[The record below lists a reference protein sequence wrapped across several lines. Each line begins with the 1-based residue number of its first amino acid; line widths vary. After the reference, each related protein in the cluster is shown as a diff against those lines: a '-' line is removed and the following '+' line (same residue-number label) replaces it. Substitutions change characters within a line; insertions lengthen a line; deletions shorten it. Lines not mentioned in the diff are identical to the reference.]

1 MRHPHPSSIRAAL
14 PIVLALAAGHGLSQ
28 PVQERGT
35 PLAGPPSADRPSGR
49 ESASRYQTGMALL
62 NRGLNDAA
70 ERELRAFLDEAP
82 NSKDATNAR
91 YALGIALTR
100 QGKFADA
107 MRELEQ
113 VSSASAFRFAP
124 DATLLLAQC
133 LVRMGEDAKAEQAL
147 AHLPVQA
154 NDFERLDEATALR
167 GECLQRLGKHTETIA
182 ALSNFSV
189 RWPES
194 KAAPRAVL
202 VLAMSEAALDR
213 QADAAEHAESL
224 LERKDTGE
232 LMPRAAMVA
241 ARAREALG
249 DRAKAR
255 TAYESAAASADHVV
269 AADALLAAARLAR
282 ADGDAQAAMRAL
294 DRLDSLAAADR
305 SDPARDPASSPRL
318 SRWAAYERARLTL
331 DAGDA
336 KDALTLLDP
345 LAAWPGRL
353 PRDDSPGTS
362 GHADDATLRE
372 LATYWA
378 ARCEVSLGKFQDA
391 AARLEALRRA
401 IPQGQL
407 GAESLFDQASAL
419 ARAGEVARA
428 AELCRQFL
436 REYPAHAWAGEAA
449 LLLANSLVS
458 IGDFANAAVACEQ
471 ALAGS
476 PRAPLRAPL
485 LLVLG
490 ESRFAAKDYSGASD
504 AYSKY
509 LTSSPDGPDAW
520 RPRVRLGQCA
530 LRMGRADG
538 CEILQ
543 AALRTPADSPS
554 GGQNPLTAG
563 DRAVRMA
570 ALAELAD
577 SYAAAEQWAESSAAY
592 ARLVALGADAPDPQ
606 DLLRLGVSLRLDG
619 HPSESLAPLGK
630 AANDARAGRPVRD
643 AARLELARAQMAL
656 NDVPAACSALAPLVE
671 AGGPPADDAD
681 RDRRVTALRLLA
693 SIENSRGRTSE
704 AAAYLTAAGKL
715 GGDDAPDLLLDRGI
729 ALMNAGDF
737 VHAEEALG
745 LFLDRHTADP
755 RHDEAKARL
764 AIALARQGRHD
775 RALALLA
782 SLNVEALPATLR
794 DATSYEHA
802 MSMAATGKAEP
813 ARVMLESLASSAAD
827 PGIKAAAVL
836 EVARERLDSGNAT
849 EALSWLD
856 ERMASTR
863 GADDDL
869 SSRLVYCRASA
880 LMRLDRAREA
890 AALLRQEAGSLAA
903 SDIAAAAALLTAD
916 ALARSGQSDQALVT
930 LGSLLESKPEASIR
944 APALLLRGD
953 VAASAQQWGES
964 ELAYQ
969 SFLSDFGAH
978 ELWFR
983 ARFGLGRAL
992 EAQGKHLAA
1001 IEAYRDV
1008 VARHAGGT
1016 AARAQFQIGECL
1028 IALGKHQDAIPE
1040 LMKVDAAYAEPEW
1053 SAAALFEV
1061 GRVLIMLK
1069 RPDDAARQFDEVV
1082 SRFPDSQ
1089 WASMARKERTRLA
1102 PAELPGRRNAAAVPT
1117 ATPAGEQ

>member
-1 MRHPHPSSIRAAL
+1 MRHPHPSSIRVAI
-14 PIVLALAAGHGLSQ
+14 PIVLALAASRGLAQ
-28 PVQERGT
+28 PAQDRGT
-35 PLAGPPSADRPSGR
+35 PRAGPPSTDRPSGR

-82 NSKDATNAR
+82 NSKDVSNAR

-100 QGKFADA
+100 QSKFADA
-107 MRELEQ
+107 ASELEQ
-113 VSSASAFRFAP
+113 VSAESTFRFAP

-133 LVRMGEDAKAEQAL
+133 LVRMGEDAKAEHAL
-147 AHLPVQA
+147 ARLPSQA
-154 NDFERLDEATALR
+154 KDFERLDEATALR
-167 GECLQRLGKHTETIA
+167 GECLQRLGEHA
-182 ALSNFSV
+182 GAVAVLSDFLL

-194 KAAPRAVL
+194 NARPRAVL

-213 QADAAEHAESL
+213 QADAAAHAESL
-224 LERKDTGE
+224 LERRDAGD
-232 LMPRAAMVA
+232 LVPRAAMVA

-255 TAYESAAASADHVV
+255 AAYEAAAASADHVI

-294 DRLDSLAAADR
+294 DRLDSLATADPAH
-305 SDPARDPASSPRL
+305 PARDPAISPRL
-318 SRWAAYERARLTL
+318 TRWAAYERARLTL

-336 KDALTLLDP
+336 KNALSLLHP
-345 LAAWPGRL
+345 LAAGPGSA
-353 PRDDSPGTS
+353 PRDDSPGAS
-362 GHADDATLRE
+362 EHPDDATLRE
-372 LATYWA
+372 LAIYWA
-378 ARCEVSLGKFQDA
+378 ARCEMSLGRFQEA
-391 AARLEALRRA
+391 AARLEALRRTL
-401 IPQGQL
+401 PQGQL
-407 GAESLFDQASAL
+407 SAEALFDQASAL
-419 ARAGEVARA
+419 ARAGDAPRA
-428 AELCRQFL
+428 AELCRQLL
-436 REYPAHAWAGEAA
+436 REYPAHAWAGDAA

-458 IGDFANAAVACEQ
+458 IGDFAGAAVASEQ

-490 ESRFAAKDYSGASD
+490 ESRFAAKDYAGASE
-504 AYSKY
+504 AYSAY
-509 LTSSPDGPDAW
+509 LTCSPEGADAW

-530 LRMGRADG
+530 LRLGRAEG
-538 CEILQ
+538 REILQ
-543 AALRTPADSPS
+543 AALRTPADSPA
-554 GGQNPLTAG
+554 GGQAPLAAG

-577 SYAAAEQWAESSAAY
+577 SYAAAEQWTESSAAY

-606 DLLRLGVSLRLDG
+606 DLLRLGVSLRLGG
-619 HPSESLAPLGK
+619 HPRESLAPLGR
-630 AANDARAGRPVRD
+630 AVNDGHAGRPIRD

-656 NDVPAACSALAPLVE
+656 NDATAACSALAPLVE
-671 AGGPPADDAD
+671 AGGPPDDDAD
-681 RDRRVTALRLLA
+681 RDRRVAALRLLA
-693 SIENSRGRTSE
+693 SIENSQGRAGD
-704 AAAYLTAAGKL
+704 AAAHLTAAGKL

-729 ALMNAGDF
+729 ALMNAGD
-737 VHAEEALG
+737 VAHAEEALG
-745 LFLDRHTADP
+745 LFLDRHPADP
-755 RHDEAKARL
+755 RLDEAKARL

-775 RALALLA
+775 RALPLLA
-782 SLNVEALPATLR
+782 SLNIETLPATLR
-794 DATSYEHA
+794 GAASYEHA
-802 MSMAATGKAEP
+802 MSMMATGKAER
-813 ARVMLESLASSAAD
+813 ARAMLESLASSATD
-827 PGIKAAAVL
+827 PGIGAAAVL
-836 EVARERLDSGNAT
+836 EVARQRLDAGDAS

-856 ERMASTR
+856 ARTASTR
-863 GADDDL
+863 GADADL

-890 AALLRQEAGSLAA
+890 AALLRQEAGPLAA

-916 ALARSGQSDQALVT
+916 ALARSGQSDQALGT
-930 LGSLLESKPEASIR
+930 LRALLDSNPDASVR

-964 ELAYQ
+964 ERAYQ

-992 EAQGKHLAA
+992 EAQGKYPAA
-1001 IEAYRDV
+1001 VEAYRDV

-1089 WASMARKERTRLA
+1089 WASMARNERTRLA